1 MQRRITIV
9 SALLLLAAITFPV
22 AGRAAPSQQSGNS
35 VTGTDDTRS
44 VGSDLNAGQPMPIRN
59 LKKARIQKLVR
70 AAEGPSA
77 AARYKV
83 GDKRTWLA
91 VDDLNGFL
99 YLKEYK
105 LRGVGEHIEVWVA
118 ADKDKISKGV
128 KFPKGDCRNGKRTK
142 ITNEQVDY
150 MINEFDNNMYPKES
164 AAFSVPPDRNGNN
177 APLADQIG
185 VGKNYWRGQGDN
197 IVTLIDNVR
206 DDNFYD
212 EDNQNEYAYIA
223 GFFSSFFNELLNRNV
238 MTIDGYDW
246 LHRAGA
252 TPPNDPAPGD
262 PCKNADARPFLY
274 EGTFAHEYQHL
285 IEFYEDADETLWIN
299 EGLAE
304 WATWLTGYED
314 PRIPIT
320 DQHFNVWVQCFLGYL
335 SVQTPANPNPREGG
349 PENSLTLWGDQ
360 EADHEGET
368 RCDYGAA
375 HSMMLLLADRYG
387 QAFMSNLHTDDLNGL
402 ESLGSLL
409 AAVDVTT
416 SAAQVLHEWA
426 AMVALDGVIDDG
438 AVLTGG
444 NPAKYTVPTLDATI
458 NWDNPETYDNPGAPP
473 NGSDYVRLRDAG
485 GNFLP
490 ASGITSIEFDGAE
503 TLPPFPVEWEV
514 DSSPPKHK
522 KNEALYSG
530 RGNNFDRSI
539 VRQVSVPADN
549 AMLSFKTRYDM
560 EELFDY
566 GVVQVSTDGGQT
578 YTTLENKNTTS
589 EHDAIPPNILE
600 ALPGFNGKVGWH
612 KETFDLSAYAGQDV
626 LLAFRYLTDSGVA
639 RPGWWIDNVKV
650 GGESISD
657 GSSLDGWQTMTQ
669 INPNEVAGFTVQII
683 SYNEARTEA
692 HIAQLQLNDTFQGSL
707 SGAALQTAIGTNA
720 EVVAAIVFYDEP
732 TESLAQ
738 YAPYV
743 LEVNGV
749 LQPGGS

>member
-1 MQRRITIV
+1 MQRRITLL
-9 SALLLLAAITFPV
+9 SALLLLAAITFPI
-22 AGRAAPSQQSGNS
+22 ASTAAPSQQSGTN
-35 VTGTDDTRS
+35 VAGTDDTRD

-59 LKKARIQKLVR
+59 LTKARIQKLVR
-70 AAEGPSA
+70 AAEGPSGA
-77 AARYKV
+77 AKYKV

-91 VDDLNGFL
+91 LDDLNGFL

-118 ADKDKISKGV
+118 ADKDKTSKRL
-128 KFPKGDCRNGKRTK
+128 KFPQGDCRNGERTK
-142 ITNEQVDY
+142 ITNEQVNYLID
-150 MINEFDNNMYPKES
+150 EFDTNIYPKES
-164 AAFSVPPDRNGNN
+164 VAYSVPPDRNGQN
-177 APLADQIG
+177 APLAEQIG
-185 VGKNYWRGQGDN
+185 VGRNYWRGQGDN

-206 DDNFYD
+206 DQNFYN
-212 EDNQNEYAYIA
+212 EDNENEYAYIA
-223 GFFSSFFNELLNRNV
+223 GFFASFFNDLLNRNV

-246 LHRAGA
+246 LHRTGA
-252 TPPNDPAPGD
+252 SPPNEPVPGD
-262 PCKNADARPFLY
+262 PCKSKPARPFLY
-274 EGTFAHEYQHL
+274 EGVFAHEYQHL
-285 IEFYEDADETLWIN
+285 LESYEDEDETTWVN
-299 EGLAE
+299 EGLAD
-304 WATWLTGYED
+304 WAQTLTGYVD
-314 PRIPIT
+314 PSQPI
-320 DQHFNVWVQCFLGYL
+320 DNPGFESGIQCFLGY
-335 SVQTPANPNPREGG
+335 SIVETPANPNPREGG

-360 EADHEGET
+360 VADHQAELL
-368 RCDYGAA
+368 CDYGAA
-375 HSMMLLLADRYG
+375 YTLMELLAGRYG
-387 QAFMSNLHTDDLNGL
+387 QDFMSSLHRDDANGL
-402 ESLGSLL
+402 ASLGALL
-409 AAVDVTT
+409 TAVDATT

-485 GNFLP
+485 GGFLP

-530 RGNNFDRSI
+530 RGDNFDRSI

-549 AMLSFKTRYDM
+549 ATLSFKTRYNM

-600 ALPGFNGKVGWH
+600 ALPGFNGKAGWH

-626 LLAFRYLTDSGVA
+626 LLAFRYLTDSGVS
-639 RPGWWIDNVKV
+639 RPGWWIDKVKV
-650 GGESISD
+650 GGEVVSD